1 MKVLAVDDSPL
12 ARDMITKTLK
22 VQGDSYQVETA
33 ENGKIAVEKYG
44 KFKPDLVILD
54 ITMPEMDGVE
64 ALTRIMQMDN
74 NATVIMV
81 TATGTSDVIAECMR
95 KGARGQIEKPFS
107 PSELVATIKKLTKSD
122 VDYDRLATLYS
133 RVASKMEKSLRKILD
148 DSATLTLSKI
158 DAGRERSKIEIPKDS
173 VGITTLVEGNREGI
187 IVSVIN
193 KEQLCTI
200 LHLTHND
207 TSELDEENA
216 FLEFFNIMNNNF
228 LTEFLNYTHQNMRL
242 LPPRYFKDEDN
253 SVYAKEFAII
263 LYDITWKD
271 AKIPMKIHQFL
282 A

>member
-22 VQGDSYQVETA
+22 VQGDSYKVETA

-107 PSELVATIKKLTKSD
+107 PSELVATIKKFEG
-122 VDYDRLATLYS
+122 R
-133 RVASKMEKSLRKILD
+133 IL
-148 DSATLTLSKI
+148 LI
-158 DAGRERSKIEIPKDS
+158 
-173 VGITTLVEGNREGI
+173 
-187 IVSVIN
+187 
-193 KEQLCTI
+193 
-200 LHLTHND
+200 
-207 TSELDEENA
+207 
-216 FLEFFNIMNNNF
+216 
-228 LTEFLNYTHQNMRL
+228 
-242 LPPRYFKDEDN
+242 
-253 SVYAKEFAII
+253 
-263 LYDITWKD
+263 
-271 AKIPMKIHQFL
+271 
-282 A
+282 

>member
-22 VQGDSYQVETA
+22 VQGDSYKVETA

-81 TATGTSDVIAECMR
+81 TAAGTSDVIAECMR
-95 KGARGQIEKPFS
+95 KGARGHIEKPFS

-122 VDYDRLATLYS
+122 VDYDRLTTLYS
-133 RVASKMEKSLRKILD
+133 RVASKMEKSLRKMLD

-158 DAGRERSKIEIPKDS
+158 DAGRERSKIEIPEDS
-173 VGITTLVEGNREGI
+173 VGITTLIEGNREGI

-193 KEQLCTI
+193 KEQLRTI
-200 LHLTHND
+200 LSVHLGPQ
-207 TSELDEENA
+207 
-216 FLEFFNIMNNNF
+216 
-228 LTEFLNYTHQNMRL
+228 QNLRH
-242 LPPRYFKDEDN
+242 FVQD
-253 SVYAKEFAII
+253 
-263 LYDITWKD
+263 
-271 AKIPMKIHQFL
+271 
-282 A
+282 